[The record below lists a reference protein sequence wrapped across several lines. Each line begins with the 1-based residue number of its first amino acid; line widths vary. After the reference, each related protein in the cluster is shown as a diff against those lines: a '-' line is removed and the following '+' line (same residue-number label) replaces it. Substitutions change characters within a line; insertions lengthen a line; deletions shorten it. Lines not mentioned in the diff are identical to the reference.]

1 MSLLYAYVGRFADAR
16 AAAARART
24 VFGGFGAQFAWAE
37 SALLAGQAELIA
49 GDTVAAEGY
58 LREGFNAFHAMGERG
73 YLGTI
78 SGVLAEALYAQ
89 GRLGDAQHMTEQ
101 AEALAAGD
109 DFDAQARWRAAR
121 AKLLA
126 RRGDYPTALTLAE
139 DAVALSAPTSWAV
152 LQAEMLMA
160 KAEVNRLAGA
170 SAQAESSLREALRIY
185 QYRHAAALASRAH
198 AALADLTSRQES
210 AEPNNKSAHMP
221 Q

>member
-1 MSLLYAYVGRFADAR
+1 
-16 AAAARART
+16 
-24 VFGGFGAQFAWAE
+24 
-37 SALLAGQAELIA
+37 
-49 GDTVAAEGY
+49 
-58 LREGFNAFHAMGERG
+58 
-73 YLGTI
+73 
-78 SGVLAEALYAQ
+78 
-89 GRLGDAQHMTEQ
+89 MTEQ

-185 QYRHAAALASRAH
+185 QDRHAAALASRAH